1 MYIFFNRFKD
11 LKKSK
16 KEEEKIRIRSKDN
29 SGFFFIQEGKKG
41 EVVNRKENSV
51 KKRNILRMEG
61 NRSKKAFHSYSIPHF
76 EGGGRESA
84 YVT

>member
-29 SGFFFIQEGKKG
+29 SGLFLPKKAKKGKVYIGKENAGKK
-41 EVVNRKENSV
+41 KENFADRG
-51 KKRNILRMEG
+51 K
-61 NRSKKAFHSYSIPHF
+61 
-76 EGGGRESA
+76 
-84 YVT
+84 